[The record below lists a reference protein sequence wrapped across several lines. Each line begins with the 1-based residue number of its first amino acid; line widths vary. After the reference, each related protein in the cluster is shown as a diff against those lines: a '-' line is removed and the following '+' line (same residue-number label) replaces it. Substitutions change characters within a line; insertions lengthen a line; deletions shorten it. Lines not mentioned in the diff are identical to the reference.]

1 MSTSVAATPPVA
13 SQGLSTA
20 KWIWLGVA
28 ILVGLAIAFS
38 PSPQGLTRIGQLVLA
53 ITAGTVVLWATEVM
67 NNGVASVLMMA
78 LMIAVKVPPPR
89 ALSGFADPA
98 FWT

>member
-13 SQGLSTA
+13 SQGISTA

-38 PSPQGLTRIGQLVLA
+38 STPQGRSRIGQLVLA
-53 ITAGTVVLWATEVM
+53 THRRTVVSGPPGDEQR
-67 NNGVASVLMMA
+67 VASVLMMA
-78 LMIAVKVPPPR
+78 PDDRRESSRRHGP
-89 ALSGFADPA
+89 
-98 FWT
+98 